1 MITILK
7 ISKYGESMQAFPL
20 GYNAGYLHWG
30 AGSPGLV
37 QRSPSLPAV
46 DGVLN
51 LHTQLPCHSDFVIV
65 LDMLQDP
72 VGGG

>member
-1 MITILK
+1 
-7 ISKYGESMQAFPL
+7 MQAFPL
-20 GYNAGYLHWG
+20 EYASYLHWR

-51 LHTQLPCHSDFVIV
+51 LHAQLPCDSDFVVV

-72 VGGG
+72 IGGG